1 MVQGNVLDKYVKRGK
16 KYLFFE
22 VRFVDETGAEIARAR
37 AEEVTPE

>member
-1 MVQGNVLDKYVKRGK
+1 MVEGNVLDKYVKRGK

-22 VRFVDETGAEIARAR
+22 VRFVDETGAEIARVR